1 MITQPLGELF
11 RLGKIPEDWREI
23 AHRMQR
29 VAQIESGIHRLLQG
43 RSVLGEM
50 RDDVQR
56 LLEVG
61 DRLSMR
67 RAGGRSGARSAQIAH
82 RLRPRLAPQGV
93 VGEQLDLLRAP
104 PAVQPLEGLH
114 DPAVQL
120 PTPVLEEAAVRHLM
134 RQRVLE
140 RVLEIGEEMGL
151 VQELGGLEVGELP
164 PQRRLVHVGDGLE
177 HRVRHILPD
186 DRG

>member
-1 MITQPLGELF
+1 M
-11 RLGKIPEDWREI
+11 
-23 AHRMQR
+23 
-29 VAQIESGIHRLLQG
+29 
-43 RSVLGEM
+43 
-50 RDDVQR
+50 
-56 LLEVG
+56 
-61 DRLSMR
+61 
-67 RAGGRSGARSAQIAH
+67 
-82 RLRPRLAPQGV
+82 
-93 VGEQLDLLRAP
+93 
-104 PAVQPLEGLH
+104 
-114 DPAVQL
+114 
-120 PTPVLEEAAVRHLM
+120 EEAAVRHLM